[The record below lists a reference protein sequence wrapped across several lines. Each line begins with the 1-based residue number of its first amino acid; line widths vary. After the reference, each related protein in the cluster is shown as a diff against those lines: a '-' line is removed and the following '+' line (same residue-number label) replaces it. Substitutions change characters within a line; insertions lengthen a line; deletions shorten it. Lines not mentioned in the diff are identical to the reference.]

1 MLYKLPLKN
10 TDKTVIVSGDVYEAI
25 INNKYLQKIEFLKNL
40 RMHSSGYAFFQ
51 KNYPRKDGTYKNE
64 TIYLHRWVAETLSTK
79 PDVDRRLFVTFVN
92 GNRLDCRKENIVWS
106 TSSVIVRQTQKV
118 INTSTGYRG
127 VTKANKKYRAAIFR
141 HGERVDLG
149 NFDTAEEA
157 AQAYNDKSMEWF
169 GVTKSLN
176 VIPSNKANKKGKQ
189 KKGEDQGAAF

>member
-10 TDKTVIVSGDVYEAI
+10 SDKTVIVSGEVYEAI
-25 INNKYLQKIEFLKNL
+25 VNNKYLQKIEFLKNL

-64 TIYLHRWVAETLSTK
+64 TIYLHRWIAETLGEK
-79 PDVDRRLFVTFVN
+79 PETERRLFVTFVN

-118 INTSTGYRG
+118 VNTSTGYRG

-149 NFDTAEEA
+149 NFDTAEAA

-169 GVTKSLN
+169 GITKSLN
-176 VIPSNKANKKGKQ
+176 VIPQNKTKPSTPNEQASNEGQ
-189 KKGEDQGAAF
+189 S